1 MNVLRVAIAVLLVC
15 GIGLAIESNAWAQ
28 KGRSRGGGG
37 KAVRGGGVDG
47 NGFQKRGGNGRAVAI
62 DSVGRPIDSDFQHK
76 GPGSIHSH
84 GGSGF
89 LGDSTERRRQVE
101 QQKLEHRRQVS
112 EHLRGVGE
120 MNGNS
125 QLADVADR
133 LDLKANEHY
142 HRQLAQIDS
151 QQFSDLDDVVG
162 KTPAHSDRPVSLEP
176 NAHSVLEQSTVTS
189 GRKNAQQQRLLVEEQ
204 KLNQRM
210 SIADKLRTMSKQQR
224 NPQLDEASRHLEE
237 MALKQYTDQLSK
249 LTDYRAG
256 DGGQ

>member
-1 MNVLRVAIAVLLVC
+1 MNLLRVALTVLLAC

-28 KGRSRGGGG
+28 KGRGGGG
-37 KAVRGGGVDG
+37 KAFRGGGFDG

-76 GPGSIHSH
+76 GPHSIHSH

-101 QQKLEHRRQVS
+101 QQKLEHRRQVA
-112 EHLRGVGE
+112 EHLRRVGE

-125 QLADVADR
+125 QLAEVADR
-133 LDLKANEHY
+133 LDLNANEHY
-142 HRQLAQIDS
+142 QRQLAQIDS
-151 QQFSDLDDVVG
+151 QQFGDLDAVVR
-162 KTPAHSDRPVSLEP
+162 KNPAQSDRPVSLEP

-189 GRKNAQQQRLLVEEQ
+189 GRKSAQQQRLLVEERN
-204 KLNQRM
+204 LNQRM
-210 SIADKLRTMSKQQR
+210 SVADKLRTMSKQQR

-237 MALKQYTDQLSK
+237 MALEHYTDQLSK
-249 LTDYRAG
+249 LTDFRAG